1 MKSGTSWQMVTAES
15 VSKIISEYIKDEV
28 SGELTRPSLE
38 ALSIIAYRGP
48 LSKAEIEEIR
58 GVNCSII
65 IRNLLIRGLIEETK
79 QQKKVVPKY
88 NVTVDFLKYL
98 GIERVSELPE
108 FEKLNS
114 HEILEQILKKS

>member
-1 MKSGTSWQMVTAES
+1 MFADT
-15 VSKIISEYIKDEV
+15 
-28 SGELTRPSLE
+28 
-38 ALSIIAYRGP
+38 LS
-48 LSKAEIEEIR
+48 
-58 GVNCSII
+58 
-65 IRNLLIRGLIEETK
+65 
-79 QQKKVVPKY
+79 KKVVAKY